1 MPTSKFINPDIAG
14 GGNGS
19 GGPSIN
25 VVDNLTSTSSND
37 ALSANQGRLLNQ
49 LAGSKLSQNDVV
61 DGFLSTDPAL
71 PGSARNDKELKDI
84 LNDKQDLITSA
95 NSSQVRTTLNIDNLD
110 NTADMDKPVST
121 LQQNQLDNKS
131 NIIASPVAGN
141 VVIQN
146 SYGHIQDSGETIA
159 DLKDGW
165 DGEVNTFA
173 DLPLASSNDGK
184 KYVVKTPTGTIVLGT
199 KKYAGTY
206 ISNGVSWS
214 IFGYKQASVLNQTLS
229 GFTENA
235 TVESLVSN
243 DSILTSL
250 QKIQKWFSEY
260 FSNLTGDIQ
269 SQINNK
275 EEKILAKSYVD
286 AQVTDIKTVIDNWGS
301 ATALTGYNYQLH
313 GNYSG
318 TDITIDDYYNIS
330 FTGTDNPAGSPH
342 TVFYNRSLTLT
353 GSNCTRIKIININIE
368 NGLIVNGT
376 QGRHYFEKCNLGG
389 LTVSSTSNW
398 MVFTDCTFD
407 GPVTINSN
415 FTGVIYFVRCAFSGQ
430 SLTLNNYV
438 STQIALIECSG
449 LSSIPSNAFKSG
461 MTALTSGVQSF
472 YLNGSAL
479 STTPS
484 LPLNQ
489 DNFYVGGS
497 SNTAEQKS
505 ISETLSILGLSF
517 GIGLNQIPKNNATGQ
532 LDLCGDVYVGGRNSS
547 GITNGIR
554 FHTNGTNSFLDYK
567 GNLDIRPL
575 GTVKARFESNGV
587 LAIFEQIYGN
597 SGGGGNLNLNS
608 GGVIYHLSINGV
620 VISKAWGG
628 NGNLGVEGYANFV
641 GGTSL
646 GSDER
651 IKKYI
656 KNISIEKIDA
666 IHKIQA
672 KSFVRK
678 NGEGHTE
685 FGVIAQEV
693 EKLMPELVH
702 TLDKEIF
709 YKTEEFDKK
718 DKWLKENAFLEPI
731 QEERDGGVLVKYT
744 IKAVDYNSLFILQN
758 ALISDQQSVLRTQGL
773 SFLIDDI
780 KEVYNN
786 EFENT
791 YEVLTIQGDRIK
803 SIEKNGNTQEQR
815 IDAWVAKGGK
825 VINKVLTK
833 DKAIDLIKKENNR
846 RVRTIGGR
854 ELSKNEWL
862 QKTQN
867 SQDVINR
874 FTSQLVGKSLNGR
887 IVGKEVTQAQYNN
900 AVKLIERKDQY
911 VCHYHEK
918 LKPMIHSMK
927 DLELKSFNPFSD
939 TLWEGLN

>member
-19 GGPSIN
+19 GGPSVN

-49 LAGSKLSQNDVV
+49 LAGSKLSQE
-61 DGFLSTDPAL
+61 
-71 PGSARNDKELKDI
+71 ELKDI
-84 LNDKQDLITSA
+84 LNDKQDLITNV
-95 NSSQVRTTLNIDNLD
+95 NSSQVKETLNIDNLD

-131 NIIASPVAGN
+131 NIILSPVAGN

-173 DLPLASSNDGK
+173 DLPLASSNNGK

-206 ISNGVSWS
+206 ISNGASWS

-229 GFTENA
+229 GFTQNA

-301 ATALTGYNYQLH
+301 QTALTGYNYQLH
-313 GNYSG
+313 ANYSG
-318 TDITIDDYYNIS
+318 PDITIDDYYNIS
-330 FTGTDNPAGSPH
+330 FTGTNNPAGSPH
-342 TVFYNRSLTLT
+342 TVFYDRSLTLT

-376 QGRHYFEKCNLGG
+376 LGRHYFEKCSLGG

-415 FTGVIYFVRCAFSGQ
+415 FAGVIYFVRCAFNGQ

-484 LPLNQ
+484 LTLNQ
-489 DNFYVGGS
+489 DSFYVGDVNGNS
-497 SNTAEQKS
+497 SQKTADEVKTILNLNIIDENNHIKEINLNPNVTLAGRTFNTAGKLVQLDTDGNNGPRLPILDGSQLVDIDITKVKNSDDESLPTILNSKADAGS
-505 ISETLSILGLSF
+505 LGLIDDN
-517 GIGLNQIPKNNATGQ
+517 GVQKYEKIEMRYGEYNDGYTEGGL
-532 LDLCGDVYVGGRNSS
+532 
-547 GITNGIR
+547 
-554 FHTNGTNSFLDYK
+554 
-567 GNLDIRPL
+567 
-575 GTVKARFESNGV
+575 ARFESYTSKPNVWGVRRVDDTFLCIQASNGQFY
-587 LAIFEQIYGN
+587 AYGFN
-597 SGGGGNLNLNS
+597 T
-608 GGVIYHLSINGV
+608 
-620 VISKAWGG
+620 ISDK
-628 NGNLGVEGYANFV
+628 
-641 GGTSL
+641 
-646 GSDER
+646 R
-651 IKKYI
+651 IKKDI
-656 KNISIEKIDA
+656 KDISIETIDKLSKI
-666 IHKIQA
+666 KP
-672 KSFVRK
+672 KTFVYD
-678 NGEGHTE
+678 GISEDTHIGY
-685 FGVIAQEV
+685 IAQELEETGLDFV
-693 EKLMPELVH
+693 VTD
-702 TLDKEIF
+702 TLEEQDF
-709 YKTEEFDKK
+709 KTENEAKEYFDKAK
-718 DKWLKENAFLEPI
+718 KQGFEPKI
-731 QEERDGGVLVKYT
+731 KQSGNGYLVTYNKKGVKYNE
-744 IKAVDYNSLFILQN
+744 IAVLQQ
-758 ALISDQQSVLRTQGL
+758 ALINDLHSVLRTQGL

-786 EFENT
+786 EYDNT
-791 YEVLTIQGDRIK
+791 YEVLTIQGDLIK

-815 IDAWVAKGGK
+815 IDVWVANGGK

-846 RVRTIGGR
+846 RVRTIGNK

-911 VCHYHEK
+911 VFHYHEK

-927 DLELKSFNPFSD
+927 DLELKSFDPFSD
-939 TLWEGLN
+939 ALWEGLN